1 MQLTIY
7 DHSNIT
13 EDIIENFRKLH
24 IKIAEKETRSQKTWA
39 IQYKMIKAIEYC
51 KAMDKKKF
59 ILGDIY
65 ENQSTHCDKEK
76 SIANFKRYFTNIIEN
91 YICFDG
97 VIKYS

>member
-1 MQLTIY
+1 MNK
-7 DHSNIT
+7 SNIYYGVSVSDRNYFHKPIT
-13 EDIIENFRKLH
+13 HYPML
-24 IKIAEKETRSQKTWA
+24 
-39 IQYKMIKAIEYC
+39 KAIEYC

-65 ENQSTHCDKEK
+65 ENQSTHSDKEK